1 MNENEARGEFLHEYL
16 ANTPHLLA
24 LDNGNT
30 ISFSGNGKEILLM
43 WAMLSQQ
50 ICEKLDAPSINELNK
65 MALLVSIDHL
75 GDLLKGLANR
85 EED

>member
-1 MNENEARGEFLHEYL
+1 MNEKEARADFLHEYL
-16 ANTPHLLA
+16 KDTPHLFA
-24 LDNGNT
+24 LDNGRAVSVRGT
-30 ISFSGNGKEILLM
+30 GKEILLM

-50 ICEKLDAPSINELNK
+50 ICAKLDASNVEVLNK
-65 MALLVSIDHL
+65 MALLAAIDHL

>member
-16 ANTPHLLA
+16 ANTPHLLV
-24 LDNGNT
+24 LDSGST
-30 ISFSGNGKEILLM
+30 ISLSGNGKEILLM
-43 WAMLSQQ
+43 WAMLTQQ
-50 ICEKLDAPSINELNK
+50 ICEKLDASNVEELNK
-65 MALLVSIDHL
+65 MALLAAIDHF